1 MCWLFLFLYAS
12 SAFSFFLSWLLFI
25 FLCLFFFLIYFNLF
39 IFSFVRFVYLIVLVF
54 YLFMSFSFFYTLCFS
69 VFFIHS
75 FSLSLFASSFSTSS
89 FHSSINCL
97 LSFCYLLLSTSFL
110 SSNLLYFK
118 HFSHSVIPI
127 LSLYVRL
134 LIFSFYARASIM
146 STLEN
151 LIFRKFLSRN
161 TFS

>member
-1 MCWLFLFLYAS
+1 MNI
-12 SAFSFFLSWLLFI
+12 I
-25 FLCLFFFLIYFNLF
+25 FMLQG
-39 IFSFVRFVYLIVLVF
+39 YLIVLVF

-161 TFS
+161 TFSWIFLTFLLRSNRLVYLYIYLSLSLCNSLFFTSSLG